1 MNHRCF
7 SWEGSHPKHLCLKPF
22 NMKYINENTLDK
34 IQVVGLGQ
42 ACVDYLSELSF
53 YPPED
58 GKAELI
64 GLHMRCGGPASTA
77 IVTLSRL
84 GIPTS
89 FLGSVSDDQFG
100 IDIVKNLEK
109 EKVDV
114 SCLKITSGYTSQ
126 FAFIAITNESGKRT
140 VFWHRGS
147 VPHLTEE
154 DVDIR
159 RFPKARILHL
169 DGLMVE
175 ASTKAAIQAKKLG
188 MTVVMDAG
196 TLRDGTKKLV
206 SLVDIL
212 IASETFATPL
222 VGPGAPH
229 ETALKTLQ
237 ELCPGQVIITLGAG
251 GSIGLNDHGIV
262 HQEAFTVPVVDTTG
276 AGDVYHGAYIYG
288 VLQGW
293 EMHECMRF
301 ASAAAALNCKEI
313 GAQTDILNLKG
324 INDLMNK

>member
-1 MNHRCF
+1 MTPC
-7 SWEGSHPKHLCLKPF
+7 
-22 NMKYINENTLDK
+22 ITENALDK

-42 ACVDYLSELSF
+42 ACVDYLGKLPS
-53 YPPED
+53 YPLED
-58 GKAELI
+58 GKAELM
-64 GLHMRCGGPASTA
+64 GLYMRCGGPASTA
-77 IVTLSRL
+77 IITLSRL
-84 GIPTS
+84 GIPTT
-89 FLGSVSDDQFG
+89 FLGSVSDDPFG
-100 IDIVKNLEK
+100 VEIIKNLEK
-109 EKVDV
+109 EKVDI
-114 SCLKITSGYTSQ
+114 SSLKITPGYTSQ
-126 FAFIAITNESGKRT
+126 FAFIAVTDKSGKRT

-147 VPHLTEE
+147 VPHLKPE

-175 ASTKAAIQAKKLG
+175 ASTKAARQAKELG
-188 MTVVMDAG
+188 ITVVLDAG
-196 TLRDGTKKLV
+196 TLREGTNELA

-229 ETALKTLQ
+229 ESALQTLQ
-237 ELCPGQVIITLGAG
+237 ELCPGQVVITLGTH
-251 GSIGLNDHGIV
+251 GSVGLNDHGIV
-262 HQEAFTVPVVDTTG
+262 HQESFTVPAVDTTG

-293 EMHECMRF
+293 EMHECMHF

-313 GAQTDILNLKG
+313 GAQTSILNLNG
-324 INDLMNK
+324 INDIMKT